1 MTHTH
6 SIGNMLE
13 IKDKNIKLEDKTTE
27 DQTSKGTRTVFYGTL
42 TYTPKGCMKCGVVNH
57 SHADIVKNGTKT
69 STIKLGQ
76 YNFKLVVL
84 KLKKQRFLCKH
95 CGETFSAQTS
105 LVDRHCFI
113 ANPLKSLISLEL
125 REEQSMTLIEQMR

>member
-1 MTHTH
+1 MTHTY

-27 DQTSKGTRTVFYGTL
+27 EQTNKGTRTVFYGTL
-42 TYTPKGCMKCGVVNH
+42 IYTPKGCMKYGVVNH

-84 KLKKQRFLCKH
+84 KRY
-95 CGETFSAQTS
+95 
-105 LVDRHCFI
+105 RY
-113 ANPLKSLISLEL
+113 N
-125 REEQSMTLIEQMR
+125 